1 MLAAALAAEADAY
14 LAELAG
20 ERDERSQRLV
30 VRCNPHRLAT
40 RRPRPQDPR
49 GRSLVGQARREAER
63 GEQAGCLE

>member
-30 VRCNPHRLAT
+30 VRCKPHRLAT

-49 GRSLVGQARREAER
+49 G
-63 GEQAGCLE
+63 

>member
-14 LAELAG
+14 LAESAG

-30 VRCNPHRLAT
+30 VRCRPPPTGYAPSPTPRSARLN
-40 RRPRPQDPR
+40 
-49 GRSLVGQARREAER
+49 LVGQARREAER